1 KLIQSK
7 YEFYISRDEKRAL
20 QLSKRT
26 NEVKNIKSGVELLA
40 GNISN
45 DDFTRDCVVCVDR
58 AKSDTQEL
66 GNNGA
71 FQQDGRLD
79 NNTSGQNREHQ
90 RQQIQSNQNQ
100 IKADNDSFRERINKR
115 NREITRRARGYFDT
129 IGAII
134 GQRKGAYQRE
144 QEFIQRTKQIRERIQ
159 REFKQI
165 IDKVQQITRKISRG
179 FSR

>member
-1 KLIQSK
+1 M
-7 YEFYISRDEKRAL
+7 
-20 QLSKRT
+20 
-26 NEVKNIKSGVELLA
+26 
-40 GNISN
+40 
-45 DDFTRDCVVCVDR
+45 DR

-90 RQQIQSNQNQ
+90 RQQIQSNQSQ

-144 QEFIQRTKQIRERIQ
+144 QE
-159 REFKQI
+159 
-165 IDKVQQITRKISRG
+165 
-179 FSR
+179 